1 MRFRHSYR
9 WALGGVVAV
18 VAALTVGVAVAH
30 PSASPASGGGGQ
42 SGAAALVPASQRQPV
57 PNFTGIVDWINSPP
71 LTMKE
76 LRGKVVLV
84 DFWTFSCVNCV
95 RTIPHLRSIYD
106 AYRDRGLVIVGVH
119 SPEFDF
125 EKSVANVTAAV
136 KQLGVTWPVAVDS
149 RMATWN
155 AFSNE
160 YWPAEYL
167 VDGQGRIAYFHPGE
181 GDYDTTE
188 QAIVALLG
196 DGATPAPAPVN
207 AGPAPGDN
215 TTPELYAGSLRGT
228 LGDGESYGPQGA
240 VVRYPDPGAPQSAD
254 RITVGGPWEDEVE
267 YLQSAGAG
275 HVRLRFHASDLYIV
289 AGSATG
295 APLAVTV
302 TLDGAPVP
310 AALRGP
316 DLGDAGLTIT
326 GSELRHVLGGVGAGD
341 HVIDLAVPAGFQL
354 YTFTFG

>member
-1 MRFRHSYR
+1 MRFRHPYR

-18 VAALTVGVAVAH
+18 VAALTVGVAFAH
-30 PSASPASGGGGQ
+30 PSASPSSGGGQ
-42 SGAAALVPASQRQPV
+42 SGGVALVPASDRQPA

-71 LTMKE
+71 LTMSG

-95 RTIPHLRSIYD
+95 RTIPHLRSIDD

-125 EKSVANVTAAV
+125 EKSVVNVKAAV
-136 KQLGVTWPVAVDS
+136 RQLGVTWPVAVDS
-149 RMATWN
+149 GMATWN

-167 VDGQGRIAYFHPGE
+167 VDPQGRVAYFHPGE

-188 QAIVALLG
+188 RAIVDLLG
-196 DGATPAPAPVN
+196 GGATPAPAPVN
-207 AGPAPGDN
+207 AGPAPGGD

-228 LGDGESYGPQGA
+228 LGDGETYGVQGS
-240 VVRYPDPGAPQSAD
+240 VVRYPDRGAPQSPD
-254 RITVGGPWEDEVE
+254 QLTVSGPWEDQVE
-267 YLQSAGAG
+267 YLQAAGPG
-275 HVRLRFHASDLYIV
+275 HVRLRFHASDVYIV
-289 AGSATG
+289 AGSATA

-302 TLDGAPVP
+302 SLDGAPVP

-326 GSELRHVLGGVGAGD
+326 GSDLRHVLGGVSAGD
-341 HVIDLAVPAGFQL
+341 HVIDLGVPAGLQL